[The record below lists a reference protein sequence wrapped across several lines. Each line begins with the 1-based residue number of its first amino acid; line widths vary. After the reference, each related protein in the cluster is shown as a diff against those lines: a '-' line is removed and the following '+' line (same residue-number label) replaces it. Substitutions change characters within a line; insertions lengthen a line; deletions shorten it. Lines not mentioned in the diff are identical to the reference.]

1 MYICVGMCACA
12 KERNHYKN
20 KFVPVNLK
28 KQTFQHVL
36 WLLIMFLLHH
46 VAFLKPFS
54 HILRWVQYPSR
65 LPDSLLVLPIPIFS
79 SSKALHHPN
88 SLFLFSEPLT
98 TCKERRK
105 TSWSQVLCSIPLE
118 SHWLPECAHRSAF
131 CRTREETVWGL
142 LLLRRMCSSFPQST
156 WAAAL
161 SSCPAH
167 SLSQPREPW
176 G

>member
-88 SLFLFSEPLT
+88 SLFLFLKLKPLALKST
-98 TCKERRK
+98 IYCNLA
-105 TSWSQVLCSIPLE
+105 LCT
-118 SHWLPECAHRSAF
+118 AHGFLYSNIFLGRIMGSGF
-131 CRTREETVWGL
+131 FEVWFSKVFGLGSKREIKAVG
-142 LLLRRMCSSFPQST
+142 SS
-156 WAAAL
+156 
-161 SSCPAH
+161 
-167 SLSQPREPW
+167 
-176 G
+176 